1 MKRKELKR
9 AAAGLM
15 AVALCM
21 GLTAFPVFAGGT
33 EIGRSVTVV
42 EDGGKRTVLGL
53 DEKGEGSGW
62 SYGGNM
68 VLTLDAYRRAD
79 PLKRRLSRWKGS
91 VH

>member
-53 DEKGEGSGW
+53 DEKAAAGAMEETW
-62 SYGGNM
+62 C
-68 VLTLDAYRRAD
+68 
-79 PLKRRLSRWKGS
+79 
-91 VH
+91 

>member
-42 EDGGKRTVLGL
+42 EDGGKGPSWGWMKR
-53 DEKGEGSGW
+53 EKAAAGAMEETW
-62 SYGGNM
+62 C
-68 VLTLDAYRRAD
+68 
-79 PLKRRLSRWKGS
+79 
-91 VH
+91 

>member
-15 AVALCM
+15 AVSLCM

-42 EDGGKRTVLGL
+42 EDGGKKDRPWAG
-53 DEKGEGSGW
+53 
-62 SYGGNM
+62 
-68 VLTLDAYRRAD
+68 
-79 PLKRRLSRWKGS
+79 
-91 VH
+91 